1 MCIAR
6 ALAIVV
12 LGATLG
18 IAACGGGGGGTSS
31 SQQAQGDVEQQ
42 LGFDQAS
49 LDARLSRAEARVRDC
64 MKAQGFEYVPIDP
77 VAQRA
82 ALFGSGNVRE
92 QERQFGY
99 FVTTLWGR
107 GRPQA
112 DPNQRL
118 RTSLGGA
125 DRIAYDRAIG
135 GDDPGATFQDAFDT
149 GDFTKLGGCRR
160 KAITA
165 VFGGAQ
171 VLTEVQGKLDQLD
184 ERVVQDQRMIK
195 ATERWSSCMADAGYH
210 YTDPDAIDVDLEK
223 RLEKLV
229 GPVPG
234 KFQTGP
240 SPGTRQRPY
249 DHAALAALQR
259 EELATW
265 RADTACEHRYITPVE
280 SVVRAQY
287 ERAFRERNQALFREV
302 KSVR

>member
-1 MCIAR
+1 MHIAR
-6 ALAIVV
+6 ALTIVV
-12 LGATLG
+12 LGTTLG
-18 IAACGGGGGGTSS
+18 MAACGGGGGGTSS

-49 LDARLSRAEARVRDC
+49 LDARLSRAETRVRDC

-112 DPNQRL
+112 DPNQRI
-118 RTSLGGA
+118 RASLGAA

-135 GDDPGATFQDAFDT
+135 GDNPGATFQDAFDT

-171 VLTEVQGKLDQLD
+171 VLTEIRGKLDQLD

-210 YTDPDAIDVDLEK
+210 YTDPDAIDVNLEK
-223 RLEKLV
+223 RLEMLV

-240 SPGTRQRPY
+240 PPGTRPRPY

-302 KSVR
+302 KPVR

>member
-1 MCIAR
+1 MPSHR
-6 ALAIVV
+6 VLTIVV
-12 LGATLG
+12 LGAALG
-18 IAACGGGGGGTSS
+18 LTACGGGAKSP
-31 SQQAQGDVEQQ
+31 SQQPQSDVEQQ

-49 LDARLSRAEARVRDC
+49 LDARLGRAESRVRDC
-64 MKAQGFEYVPIDP
+64 MKAQGFDYVPIDP

-99 FVTTLWGR
+99 FVSTLWGR

-112 DPNQRL
+112 DPNQGIRA
-118 RTSLGGA
+118 SLGPA
-125 DRIAYDRAIG
+125 DRVAYDRALG
-135 GDDPGATFQDAFDT
+135 GESPGATFQDAFDT
-149 GDFTKLGGCRR
+149 GDFTKLGGCRL
-160 KAITA
+160 KAIEA

-171 VLTEVQGKLDQLD
+171 VLTQIQGKLDQLD

-210 YTDPDAIDVDLEK
+210 YTEPDAIDLDLEK
-223 RLEKLV
+223 RLERIV

-234 KFQTGP
+234 KFQTDP
-240 SPGTRQRPY
+240 PPGTAPRPY

-265 RADTACEHRYITPVE
+265 RADNACERRYIVPVE

-287 ERAFRERNQALFREV
+287 ERAFRERNASLFGEV
-302 KSVR
+302 KPVR